1 MPRRTPAPERPP
13 LPLEYETHVAAEL
26 SGLENYKLLI
36 GAIIPRPI
44 AWVTTLGPGGVINAA
59 PFSAFTFVCS
69 DPPMVGINAGRKEGE
84 LKDTPRNIAA
94 MKEFVVNIVSVPL
107 GAQMHQTSAD
117 YPAGIS
123 ELEAVRL
130 SPSPSR
136 FIKTPGILEA
146 PVRMECRL
154 HSIHE
159 FGVGPAW
166 FMVGDV
172 LAFHIRKDIIQ
183 NGKIDSFALDPLG
196 RLGGPNYATL
206 GSPVTLTL
214 DPV

>member
-1 MPRRTPAPERPP
+1 
-13 LPLEYETHVAAEL
+13 LISAEL
-26 SGLENYKLLI
+26 SPLENYKLLI

-44 AWVTTLGPGGVINAA
+44 AWVTTLGQGGIVNAA

-69 DPPMVGINAGRKEGE
+69 DPPMLGFNAGRRDGE
-84 LKDTPRNIAA
+84 LKDTPRNVEA

-107 GAQMHQTSAD
+107 AQQMHQTSAD
-117 YPAGIS
+117 YPPGTS
-123 ELEAVRL
+123 ELVAVGL
-130 SPSPSR
+130 TAVPSR
-136 FIKTPGILEA
+136 SIRTPGILEA

-154 HSIHE
+154 HAIHH

-166 FMVGDV
+166 FMVGEV
-172 LAFHIRKDIIQ
+172 VAFHIRKDIIQ
-183 NGKIDSFALDPLG
+183 NGKIDSFALDPLC

-206 GSPVTLTL
+206 GEGISLNL

>member
-1 MPRRTPAPERPP
+1 LPP
-13 LPLEYETHVAAEL
+13 EYETLISAEL
-26 SGLENYKLLI
+26 SPLENYKLLI

-44 AWVTTLGPGGVINAA
+44 AWVTTLGQGGIVNAA

-69 DPPMVGINAGRKEGE
+69 DPPMLGFNAGRRDGE
-84 LKDTPRNIAA
+84 LKDTPRNVEA

-107 GAQMHQTSAD
+107 AQQMHQTSAD
-117 YPAGIS
+117 YPPGTS
-123 ELEAVRL
+123 ELVAVGL
-130 SPSPSR
+130 TAVPSR
-136 FIKTPGILEA
+136 SIRTPGILEA

-154 HSIHE
+154 HAIHH

-166 FMVGDV
+166 FMVGEV
-172 LAFHIRKDIIQ
+172 VAFHIRKDIIQ
-183 NGKIDSFALDPLG
+183 NGKIDSFALDPLC

-206 GSPVTLTL
+206 GEGISLNL